1 MSYTLRGRVES
12 RLAASLL
19 PFLVACALAGV
30 LREWWPLELAGLMV
44 GVGLALDLGLYHRL
58 LAYQPAWAAVPM
70 GLLELAAVMTLVRGL
85 GVEAPLWPALGFFAG
100 SWLLAQV
107 LGHAAFPL
115 LALSYGD
122 DGGEL
127 GRPGTALTAAA
138 PLLLA
143 AVLGAAWVSQPPT
156 LRLPAG
162 VYAGPLVL
170 DRAQTLVGERGAVV
184 RGGIVVTADDVTVRD
199 VHVIGGEFGIEVRDA
214 EDVTLERVVV
224 SGAELDGINARRSTV
239 TIRDCRIESLRSEYA
254 QGIDI
259 SFGFD
264 LGTNV
269 VEGCTVTGGQEGI
282 VSHFAHVDVRRNT
295 VTGTTQRAI
304 TLTEMSMG
312 RAVEN
317 HVRDVVGVGIFCGDY
332 SECRVERNVVVGV
345 RPDRAS
351 GDRTKRGYGVQSH
364 YHSRVIASGN
374 RAVLVP
380 HPEGTY
386 LGARIERG

>member
-1 MSYTLRGRVES
+1 VSYTLRGRLES

-19 PFLVACALAGV
+19 PFLVACALALV
-30 LREWWPLELAGLMV
+30 LREWWPLQLAGLMI
-44 GVGLALDLGLYHRL
+44 GVGLALDAGLYHRL
-58 LAYQPAWAAVPM
+58 LPYQPGWAALPM
-70 GLLELAAVMTLVRGL
+70 GLLELAAIMTLVRAL
-85 GVEAPLWPALGFFAG
+85 DVAAPLVPALAFFGG
-100 SWLLAQV
+100 SWLLGQ
-107 LGHAAFPL
+107 LLSHAAFPL
-115 LALSYGD
+115 LALSYGE

-127 GRPGTALTAAA
+127 GRPGTALAATA

-156 LRLPAG
+156 VRLPAG
-162 VYAGPLVL
+162 VFQGPLVL
-170 DRAQTLVGERGAVV
+170 DRAQKLVGEPGAVV
-184 RGGIVVTADDVTVRD
+184 RGGIVITADRVTVRD
-199 VHVIGGEFGIEVRDA
+199 VHVIGGELGIEVRDA

-224 SGAELDGINARRSTV
+224 TEAHLDGINARRSTV
-239 TIRDCRIESLRSEYA
+239 TIRDCRIERLGSEYA

-264 LGTNV
+264 LGTNL

-282 VSHFAHVDVRRNT
+282 VSHFAHMDVRRNT

-312 RAVEN
+312 RAVQNEI
-317 HVRDVVGVGIFCGDY
+317 RDVMGVGIFCGDY
-332 SECRVERNVVVGV
+332 SECRIERNVIVGV
-345 RPDRAS
+345 APDRAS
-351 GDRTKRGYGVQSH
+351 GDKTKQGYGVQSH
-364 YHSRVIASGN
+364 YYSHVVARGN

-386 LGARIERG
+386 IGARIERG

>member
-1 MSYTLRGRVES
+1 VSYTLRGRLES

-19 PFLVACALAGV
+19 PFLVACAAAGV
-30 LREWWPLELAGLMV
+30 LREWWPLQLAGLMIGV
-44 GVGLALDLGLYHRL
+44 GVALDLGLYHRL
-58 LAYQPAWAAVPM
+58 LPYQPGWAALPM
-70 GLLELAAVMTLVRGL
+70 GLLELGVIMTLVRAL
-85 GVEAPLWPALGFFAG
+85 DVPAPLLPALAYFAG

-127 GRPGTALTAAA
+127 GRPGTALAAAA

-143 AVLGAAWVSQPPT
+143 GVLGVAWVSQPPT
-156 LRLPAG
+156 VNLPAG
-162 VYAGPLVL
+162 VFQGPLVL

-184 RGGIVVTADDVTVRD
+184 RGGIVITADGVTVRN
-199 VHVIGGEFGIEVRDA
+199 VQVIGGELGIEVRDA

-224 SGAELDGINARRSTV
+224 TDAHLDGINVRRSTV
-239 TIRDCRIESLRSEYA
+239 TIRDCRIERLRSPYA

-264 LGTNV
+264 LGVNV

-282 VSHFAHVDVRRNT
+282 VSHFAHMDVRRNT
-295 VTGTTQRAI
+295 VTGTSQRAI

-317 HVRDVVGVGIFCGDY
+317 EIRDVRGVGIFCGDY
-332 SECRVERNVVVGV
+332 SECRIERNVIVGV
-345 RPDRAS
+345 APDRAS
-351 GDRTKRGYGVQSH
+351 GDRTKQGYGVQSH
-364 YHSRVIASGN
+364 YYSHVVARGN
-374 RAVLVP
+374 RAILVP
-380 HPEGTY
+380 RPEGTY
-386 LGARIERG
+386 IGARLDRG

>member
-1 MSYTLRGRVES
+1 VSYTLRGRIES

-19 PFLVACALAGV
+19 PFLAACALAAV
-30 LREWWPLELAGLMV
+30 LREWWPLQLAGLMI
-44 GVGLALDLGLYHRL
+44 GVGLALDAGLFHRL
-58 LAYQPAWAAVPM
+58 LPYQPGWAALPM
-70 GLLELAAVMTLVRGL
+70 GLLELGAIMTLVRAL
-85 GVEAPLWPALGFFAG
+85 EVPAPLLPALAYFAG

-143 AVLGAAWVSQPPT
+143 AVLGAAWVAQPPT
-156 LRLPAG
+156 VNLPAG
-162 VYAGPLVL
+162 VFQGPLVL
-170 DRAQTLVGERGAVV
+170 DRAQKLVGEPGAVV
-184 RGGIVVTADDVTVRD
+184 RGGIVITADGVTVRD
-199 VHVIGGEFGIEVRDA
+199 VHVIGGEMGIEVRDA

-224 SGAELDGINARRSTV
+224 TEARLDGINVRRGTV
-239 TIRDCRIESLRSEYA
+239 TIRDCRVERLVSEYA

-264 LGTNV
+264 LGVNL
-269 VEGCTVTGGQEGI
+269 VEGCTVSGGQEGI
-282 VSHFAHVDVRRNT
+282 VSHFAHMDVRRNT

-312 RAVEN
+312 SAVEN
-317 HVRDVVGVGIFCGDY
+317 RIRDVVGVGIFCGDY
-332 SECRVERNVVVGV
+332 SECRVERNVIVGV
-345 RPDRAS
+345 EPDRAS
-351 GDRTKRGYGVQSH
+351 GDRTKQGYGVQSH
-364 YHSRVIASGN
+364 YYSHVVAREN
-374 RAVLVP
+374 RAILVP
-380 HPEGTY
+380 RPEGTY
-386 LGARIERG
+386 IGARLDRG

>member
-30 LREWWPLELAGLMV
+30 LREWWPLQLAGLMI
-44 GVGLALDLGLYHRL
+44 GVGLALDGGLYHRL
-58 LAYQPAWAAVPM
+58 LPYQPAWAALPM
-70 GLLELAAVMTLVRGL
+70 GLLELGAIMTLVRAL
-85 GVEAPLWPALGFFAG
+85 DVAAPLVPALGFFAG
-100 SWLLAQV
+100 SWLLAQ
-107 LGHAAFPL
+107 LLAHAAFPL

-127 GRPGTALTAAA
+127 GRPGTALAAAA

-143 AVLGAAWVSQPPT
+143 AVLGTAWVAQPPT
-156 LRLPAG
+156 VHLPAG
-162 VYAGPLVL
+162 VFQGPLVL
-170 DRAQTLVGERGAVV
+170 DRAQTLVGEPGAVV
-184 RGGIVVTADDVTVRD
+184 RGGILITADGVTVRN
-199 VHVIGGEFGIEVRDA
+199 VQVIGGEMGIEVREA

-224 SGAELDGINARRSTV
+224 AGARLDGINARRSTL
-239 TIRDCRIESLRSEYA
+239 TIRDCRIERLRSEYA

-264 LGTNV
+264 LGTNL

-312 RAVEN
+312 RAAEN
-317 HVRDVVGVGIFCGDY
+317 EIRDVRGVGIFCGDY
-332 SECRVERNVVVGV
+332 SQCRVERNVIVGV
-345 RPDRAS
+345 TPDRAS
-351 GDRTKRGYGVQSH
+351 GDKTKQGYGVQSH
-364 YHSRVIASGN
+364 YHSRVVASGN
-374 RAVLVP
+374 RAILVP
-380 HPEGTY
+380 RPEGTY
-386 LGARIERG
+386 IGARIERG

>member
-30 LREWWPLELAGLMV
+30 LREWWPLQLAGLMI
-44 GVGLALDLGLYHRL
+44 GVGLALDGGLYHRL
-58 LAYQPAWAAVPM
+58 LPYQPAWAALPM
-70 GLLELAAVMTLVRGL
+70 GLLELGAIMTLVRAL
-85 GVEAPLWPALGFFAG
+85 DVAAPLVPALGFFAG
-100 SWLLAQV
+100 SWLLAQ
-107 LGHAAFPL
+107 LLAHAAFPL

-127 GRPGTALTAAA
+127 GRPGTALAAAA

-143 AVLGAAWVSQPPT
+143 AVLGTAWVAQPPT
-156 LRLPAG
+156 VHLPAG
-162 VYAGPLVL
+162 VFQGPLVL
-170 DRAQTLVGERGAVV
+170 DRAQTLVGEPGAVV
-184 RGGIVVTADDVTVRD
+184 RGGILITADGVTVRN
-199 VHVIGGEFGIEVRDA
+199 VHVIGGEMGIEVREA

-224 SGAELDGINARRSTV
+224 TDARLDGINARRSTL
-239 TIRDCRIESLRSEYA
+239 TIRDCRIERLRSEYA

-264 LGTNV
+264 LGTNL

-312 RAVEN
+312 RAAEN
-317 HVRDVVGVGIFCGDY
+317 EIRDVRGVGIFCGDY
-332 SECRVERNVVVGV
+332 SQCRVERNVIVGV
-345 RPDRAS
+345 TPDRAS
-351 GDRTKRGYGVQSH
+351 GDKTKQGYGVQSH
-364 YHSRVIASGN
+364 YHSRVVASGN
-374 RAVLVP
+374 RAILVP
-380 HPEGTY
+380 RPEGTY
-386 LGARIERG
+386 IGARIERG